1 MTTEGPD
8 RAWAFRGERKRRAV
22 RFVQRYLANPPF
34 KVLVRL
40 GMVPTHALLETRGRK
55 SSRPRVVPVGNR
67 LQGDTFWVVAEHGK
81 RAGWVRNVDTNPRV
95 RVKMRGRWRTGT
107 AHLMPDDDPIERLR
121 STGRRGTTVRLM
133 GTDLL
138 TVRIDLDR

>member
-1 MTTEGPD
+1 M
-8 RAWAFRGERKRRAV
+8 V

-34 KVLVRL
+34 KVLVGL
-40 GMVPTHALLETRGRK
+40 GVVPTHALLETRGRRSGK
-55 SSRPRVVPVGNR
+55 PRVVPVGNR
-67 LQGDTFWVVAEHGK
+67 LQEDTFWVIAEHGR
-81 RAGWVRNVDTNPRV
+81 RAGWVRNVEANPRV
-95 RVKMRGRWRTGT
+95 RVKVRGRWRTGT
-107 AHLMPDDDPIERLR
+107 AHPMPDDDPLGRLK